1 VVVMGAPHKFS
12 KNKMTKELAD
22 FFRNALEYAGE
33 DAEVREDYSG
43 RGMFGKTT
51 VGIVFISS
59 TLLMA
64 AVLDYVRETKAE
76 IQLDFK
82 SIRQDNIGRGI
93 IWY

>member
-1 VVVMGAPHKFS
+1 MGAPHKFKI

-22 FFRNALEYAGE
+22 FFKNALEYAGE

-51 VGIVFISS
+51 IGTVFASP

-76 IQLDFK
+76 IPLDFE
-82 SIRQDNIGRGI
+82 SIRQDNIGLKI